1 MSSDTRLR
9 HNLLAIGLIT
19 LGFLITAFFGVRALH
34 AFRKFNGH
42 RPPPPGRVETDVDL
56 IRDWMTIPFIS
67 RTYQVPPDVIFEA
80 LNIPPQKDHDKSLKV
95 LNEEYYPD
103 QDGYLL
109 SLVKE
114 TVLAHQPPMNPA
126 SASTEAP

>member
-95 LNEEYYPD
+95 LNEE
-103 QDGYLL
+103 
-109 SLVKE
+109 
-114 TVLAHQPPMNPA
+114 
-126 SASTEAP
+126 

>member
-114 TVLAHQPPMNPA
+114 TVLAHQPPLKPA